1 MFLLLILESLKP
13 YAGLVQFYMFLL
25 APFSGTVKGLFVESA
40 APHSRDLYIYTN
52 VTSKEAA

>member
-1 MFLLLILESLKP
+1 
-13 YAGLVQFYMFLL
+13 MFLL